1 MEKGFFVYAWD
12 LAEEGPK
19 SALEKIQELGANT
32 VCLASSY
39 HAGKFTR
46 PRAKQK
52 IYFPVDGTV
61 YFEPNRQLYGSI
73 QPKRN
78 PVLDQYD
85 FFRDWSKYNKDLR
98 LKAWTVCTH
107 NSPQGLEHPEIC
119 VRNAFGDPYIY
130 NLCPANDEVQ
140 HYVRALC
147 QDLASIESVECIT
160 LETPGYLPFWHG
172 YHHEFGFVPL
182 DFQAQALLALCFSA
196 DTKRKAISF
205 GVNAERLQ
213 NWVVGRLNQFFASGV
228 YPKDS
233 MAMHWFLADLIQ
245 EPDLVAY
252 LRAQEQIVSELI
264 KSVRDVLPKH
274 VRLNLIPTVQRPTA
288 GCWVE
293 GTGLTK
299 LSEIFDGVDSC
310 AYQNG
315 AEEIFMDSWDVR
327 RRVGDEV
334 PLSFILRPAP
344 PDLDSKAQ
352 LLSAVEQLKTLQPCG
367 ISFYNY
373 GFLPE
378 PNLLWAQEA
387 FALLD

>member
-19 SALEKIQELGANT
+19 SALAKIQELGANT

-61 YFEPNRQLYGSI
+61 YFEPNRQLYRSI

-107 NSPQGLEHPEIC
+107 NSPQGLEHPELC

-160 LETPGYLPFWHG
+160 LETPGT
-172 YHHEFGFVPL
+172 
-182 DFQAQALLALCFSA
+182 S
-196 DTKRKAISF
+196 
-205 GVNAERLQ
+205 
-213 NWVVGRLNQFFASGV
+213 
-228 YPKDS
+228 
-233 MAMHWFLADLIQ
+233 FLA
-245 EPDLVAY
+245 
-252 LRAQEQIVSELI
+252 
-264 KSVRDVLPKH
+264 
-274 VRLNLIPTVQRPTA
+274 
-288 GCWVE
+288 W
-293 GTGLTK
+293 
-299 LSEIFDGVDSC
+299 LS
-310 AYQNG
+310 
-315 AEEIFMDSWDVR
+315 
-327 RRVGDEV
+327 
-334 PLSFILRPAP
+334 P
-344 PDLDSKAQ
+344 
-352 LLSAVEQLKTLQPCG
+352 
-367 ISFYNY
+367 
-373 GFLPE
+373 
-378 PNLLWAQEA
+378 
-387 FALLD
+387 

>member
-1 MEKGFFVYAWD
+1 
-12 LAEEGPK
+12 
-19 SALEKIQELGANT
+19 
-32 VCLASSY
+32 
-39 HAGKFTR
+39 
-46 PRAKQK
+46 
-52 IYFPVDGTV
+52 
-61 YFEPNRQLYGSI
+61 
-73 QPKRN
+73 
-78 PVLDQYD
+78 
-85 FFRDWSKYNKDLR
+85 
-98 LKAWTVCTH
+98 
-107 NSPQGLEHPEIC
+107 
-119 VRNAFGDPYIY
+119 
-130 NLCPANDEVQ
+130 
-140 HYVRALC
+140 
-147 QDLASIESVECIT
+147 
-160 LETPGYLPFWHG
+160 
-172 YHHEFGFVPL
+172 
-182 DFQAQALLALCFSA
+182 
-196 DTKRKAISF
+196 
-205 GVNAERLQ
+205 
-213 NWVVGRLNQFFASGV
+213 
-228 YPKDS
+228 
-233 MAMHWFLADLIQ
+233 MHWFLADLVQ
-245 EPDLVAY
+245 EPDLMAY

-299 LSEIFDGVDSC
+299 LSELFDGVDSC

-315 AEEIFMDSWDVR
+315 ADEIFMDSWDVR